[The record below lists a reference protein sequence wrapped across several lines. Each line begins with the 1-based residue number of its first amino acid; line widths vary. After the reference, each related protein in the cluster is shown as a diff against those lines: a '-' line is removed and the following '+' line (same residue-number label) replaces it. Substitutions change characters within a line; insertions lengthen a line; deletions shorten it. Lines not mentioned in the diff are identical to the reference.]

1 MVTLPRDQ
9 LRPRRRF
16 AAAYCMPTFCV
27 EGRLSLM
34 LAACVYTIQ
43 ALASSRP
50 LPVHVIT
57 FVVLAPLLRNQVTAL
72 WSLEAARA
80 PAIPQIFARFFMS

>member
-1 MVTLPRDQ
+1 
-9 LRPRRRF
+9 
-16 AAAYCMPTFCV
+16 
-27 EGRLSLM
+27 M